1 MSKDES
7 KMSKGVILTTH
18 SVYSSFDSE
27 MNPNKKSAGDDV
39 KQETNTM
46 GPTMS
51 RGSRRNDS
59 RLEQPESGIGSRINE
74 TRMSNKE

>member
-39 KQETNTM
+39 K
-46 GPTMS
+46 
-51 RGSRRNDS
+51 
-59 RLEQPESGIGSRINE
+59 
-74 TRMSNKE
+74 

>member
-46 GPTMS
+46 GN
-51 RGSRRNDS
+51 RSRRNDS

>member
-46 GPTMS
+46 GPRS
-51 RGSRRNDS
+51 RINDS